1 LKQKDAELLA
11 MKKQSES
18 LANEYDRLTNEFS
31 KLQNEQGAGDKK
43 DE

>member
-1 LKQKDAELLA
+1 